1 MISPHRVGG
10 KNNQKNERVLHFE
23 KSSSFSSFSPR
34 AHPSISLLKCDDDE
48 RALLCA
54 SVYLFVS
61 SRQNMMNVF
70 FFCDVSFLSK
80 KRVSKVQG
88 GALFC
93 FSWRSR

>member
-1 MISPHRVGG
+1 MM
-10 KNNQKNERVLHFE
+10 
-23 KSSSFSSFSPR
+23 
-34 AHPSISLLKCDDDE
+34 

-93 FSWRSR
+93 FSSGDLAKKNNQSSAPLKKHLKKRNKNFQKRSFTFATQNNSFERYFEI